1 VQFRESLDQGK
12 VTERYVLSGIQK
24 KYPKAYMIDGYC
36 KEYDIVIPEL
46 SKTVEVKQDQKSNFT
61 GNYVIEIFMYGKPS
75 GLLASKADY
84 WIFSDGK
91 KLTWTTRDIIK
102 DTILLGGYNLVDFV
116 GKGDTEPKKAYLIPK
131 KDIEKSALKVI
142 KLNDQIHR

>member
-1 VQFRESLDQGK
+1 
-12 VTERYVLSGIQK
+12 
-24 KYPKAYMIDGYC
+24 MIDGYC

-61 GNYVIEIFMYGKPS
+61 GNYLIEIFMFGKPS
-75 GLLASKADY
+75 GLLASTADY
-84 WIFSDGK
+84 WVFSDGK

-131 KDIEKSALKVI
+131 KNIEKSALKVI
-142 KLNDQIHR
+142 KLNDKIHR